1 MFFSKFFS
9 VFFQPH
15 LLFIC
20 RRPDETRQDQRQQSH
35 LKKQDFAA
43 SAEDPMNLAVI
54 KGSNLVSK
62 SICCSPA
69 IPGANQKAGAT
80 APAFTRSL
88 Y

>member
-1 MFFSKFFS
+1 MK
-9 VFFQPH
+9 
-15 LLFIC
+15 
-20 RRPDETRQDQRQQSH
+20 
-35 LKKQDFAA
+35 DFAA

-62 SICCSPA
+62 SICFSPA